1 VIVRLESTASTMT
14 DAAALAARGEP
25 HGTVVVAERQTGGI
39 GRHGHSWHSETSGG
53 LYLSIVLRLRLIP
66 LDMPAL
72 TMALGLAVQ
81 AAVND
86 YAGVAADLRWPN
98 DVMLNERKLSG
109 IMVQAGPEDA
119 LIAGIGVNVNQTT
132 FPDDLVTIGT
142 SLAIETGRE
151 FAKDEILNRV
161 VAESLRYTS
170 LLVAAGRQEIFRRFE
185 RASTWVR
192 DREVTVDMDSRVI
205 RGRTAG
211 LDANGF
217 LLVATGEG
225 IETVIAGGVR
235 SAPHR

>member
-1 VIVRLESTASTMT
+1 MIIRLESTGSTMV

-25 HGTVVVAERQTGGI
+25 HGTVVVAERQTAGI
-39 GRHGHSWHSETSGG
+39 GRHGHSWNSEASGG
-53 LYLSIVLRLRLIP
+53 LYLSIILRLQLVP
-66 LDMPAL
+66 SDMPAL

-86 YAGVAADLRWPN
+86 CAGVAADLRWPN

-109 IMVQAGPEDA
+109 IMVQGGPDDA
-119 LIAGIGVNVNQTT
+119 LISGIGVNVNQRT
-132 FPDDLVTIGT
+132 FPDELLPIAT
-142 SLAIETGRE
+142 SLAIETGRD

-170 LLVAAGRQEIFRRFE
+170 LLVTARREEIFRRFE
-185 RASTWVR
+185 RASSWVR
-192 DREVTVDMDSRVI
+192 GREVTVDLDNRVI

-217 LLVATGEG
+217 LLVATEQGT
-225 IETVIAGGVR
+225 ETVIAGGVR
-235 SAPHR
+235 SAAPL

>member
-1 VIVRLESTASTMT
+1 VIVRLESTGSTMAE
-14 DAAALAARGEP
+14 AAALAVGGEP
-25 HGTVVVAERQTGGI
+25 HGTVVVAERQTAGM
-39 GRHGHSWHSETSGG
+39 GRHGHSWHSEASGG
-53 LYLSIVLRLRLIP
+53 LYLSIILRLSLVP
-66 LDMPAL
+66 SDMPAL

-86 YAGVAADLRWPN
+86 HAGVAADLRWPN

-119 LIAGIGVNVNQTT
+119 LIAGIGVNVNQKT
-132 FPDDLVTIGT
+132 FPDELLPIAT

-170 LLVAAGRQEIFRRFE
+170 LLVAARREEIFRRFE
-185 RASTWVR
+185 RASSWVR
-192 DREVTVDMDSRVI
+192 DREVTVDMDNRVI
-205 RGRTAG
+205 RGATAG

-217 LLVATGEG
+217 LLVATEHG

-235 SAPHR
+235 SAPRL

>member
-1 VIVRLESTASTMT
+1 MV

-25 HGTVVVAERQTGGI
+25 HGTVVVAERQTAGI
-39 GRHGHSWHSETSGG
+39 GRHGHSWHSEASGG
-53 LYLSIVLRLRLIP
+53 LYLSIILRLRLAP
-66 LDMPAL
+66 SDMPAL

-86 YAGVAADLRWPN
+86 HAGVAADLRWPN

-109 IMVQAGPEDA
+109 IMIQGGPEDA
-119 LIAGIGVNVNQTT
+119 LIAGIGVNVSQKA
-132 FPDDLVTIGT
+132 FPDDLATIAT

-151 FAKDEILNRV
+151 FAKHEILNRV
-161 VAESLRYTS
+161 VAESLRYAS
-170 LLVAAGRQEIFRRFE
+170 LLVAAGREEIFRRFE
-185 RASTWVR
+185 RSSTWVR
-192 DREVTVDMDSRVI
+192 DREVTVDMDSRII

-235 SAPHR
+235 PAPRL

>member
-1 VIVRLESTASTMT
+1 MIVRLESTESTMI

-25 HGTVVVAERQTGGI
+25 HGTVVVAERQTAGI
-39 GRHGHSWHSETSGG
+39 GRHGHSWHSEAGGG
-53 LYLSIVLRLRLIP
+53 LYLSIILRLRLVP
-66 LDMPAL
+66 ADMPAL

-109 IMVQAGPEDA
+109 IMAQAGPEGA
-119 LIAGIGVNVNQTT
+119 LLAGIGVNVNQKS
-132 FPDDLVTIGT
+132 FPDELLPIAT
-142 SLAIETGRE
+142 SLAIETGRQFE
-151 FAKDEILNRV
+151 KDEILNRV
-161 VAESLRYTS
+161 VAESLRYGS
-170 LLVAAGRQEIFRRFE
+170 LLATAGREEIFRRFE
-185 RASTWVR
+185 RASSWVR
-192 DREVTVDMDSRVI
+192 DREVTVDLDNRVI

-217 LLVATGEG
+217 LLVATADG

-235 SAPHR
+235 PAPRV